1 MERGRAAEAETT
13 LNGGLD
19 IRFACVGGFLE
30 AEGGDDAGSKD
41 S

>member
-1 MERGRAAEAETT
+1 M

-30 AEGGDDAGSKD
+30 AKGGDDAGSKD
-41 S
+41 A